1 VTDSNETGDDVY
13 QEDVERQWSE
23 ATSIQGVSPELLD
36 DDAPTA
42 SANSRR
48 EPSAALSP
56 WLIPFSAILTG
67 PLVATL
73 LTLFTD
79 GDPPTGRQAIAVL
92 STGLT
97 AWVVNMG
104 LGAADTPMLSPVVE
118 SAIRLGVLLTAGIGL
133 WAMYTYWMKGKQG
146 VDRSALLQ
154 SAIVLVVLSGLFWF
168 GRSLEPVWWS
178 WLGR

>member
-1 VTDSNETGDDVY
+1 MTDSNETGDDVY
-13 QEDVERQWSE
+13 QEDVEREWSE

-36 DDAPTA
+36 DDAPTP
-42 SANSRR
+42 STDSRP
-48 EPSAALSP
+48 EQSAALSP

-73 LTLFTD
+73 LTLFAD

-97 AWVVNMG
+97 AWVVNIG

-133 WAMYTYWMKGKQG
+133 WAMYTYWMNGKQR